1 MEVNHMLHRILIVVV
16 ISFLALS
23 LGCATKKQVRKEV
36 DRIDSEME
44 TIESSVE
51 QNQVRLKEH
60 DSKIA
65 DLSRETKE
73 ALERAQAAEKLAQ
86 GKLLYEITLTDED
99 VRFGFNQSE
108 LTDNAR
114 NVLESLITQLKA
126 DNRNVFI
133 EVQGHTDNLGTEDY
147 NMKLGQERADAV
159 TQGICDRESSHGL
172 AASLGVGA
180 LHGERQRRRA
190 TGCVAEHI
198 QSARNENAVESRSG
212 DE

>member
-1 MEVNHMLHRILIVVV
+1 MLQRTLIVVV
-16 ISFLALS
+16 IGLFVVS

-60 DSKIA
+60 DSKI
-65 DLSRETKE
+65 DTLSKETKE
-73 ALERAQAAEKLAQ
+73 AMERAQAAEKLAQ

-133 EVQGHTDNLGTEDY
+133 EVQGHTDALGTEDY

-159 TQGICDRESSHGL
+159 RRYLSENGIP
-172 AASLGVGA
+172 
-180 LHGERQRRRA
+180 LHRISTISYGETRPLTENKNKKGRSTNRR
-190 TGCVAEHI
+190 VVIIVLE
-198 QSARNENAVESRSG
+198 
-212 DE
+212 

>member
-1 MEVNHMLHRILIVVV
+1 MLHRMLIVVV
-16 ISFLALS
+16 IGFFLLS
-23 LGCATKKQVRKEV
+23 LGCATKKHVRKEV
-36 DRIDSEME
+36 ERIDSEME

-60 DSKIA
+60 DSKIEN
-65 DLSRETKE
+65 LSRETQE
-73 ALERAQAAEKLAQ
+73 ALARAQSAEKLAQ

-126 DNRNVFI
+126 DNKNVFI
-133 EVQGHTDNLGTEDY
+133 EVQGHTDSLGTEDY

-159 TQGICDRESSHGL
+159 RRYLSENGIP
-172 AASLGVGA
+172 
-180 LHGERQRRRA
+180 LHRISTISYGETRPLTDNKSKKGRSTNRR
-190 TGCVAEHI
+190 VVIIVLE
-198 QSARNENAVESRSG
+198 
-212 DE
+212 

>member
-1 MEVNHMLHRILIVVV
+1 MEVNYMLQRTLIVVV
-16 ISFLALS
+16 IGLFVVS

-36 DRIDSEME
+36 DRIDTEME

-60 DSKIA
+60 DSKIEN
-65 DLSRETKE
+65 LSRETKE
-73 ALERAQAAEKLAQ
+73 AMERAQSAEKLAQ

-133 EVQGHTDNLGTEDY
+133 EVQGHTDALGTEDY
-147 NMKLGQERADAV
+147 NMKLGQERSDAV
-159 TQGICDRESSHGL
+159 RRYLSENGIPLHRISTISYGETRP
-172 AASLGVGA
+172 LGENKSRKG
-180 LHGERQRRRA
+180 RSTNRR
-190 TGCVAEHI
+190 VVIIVLE
-198 QSARNENAVESRSG
+198 
-212 DE
+212 

>member
-1 MEVNHMLHRILIVVV
+1 MEVNQMLHRILIVVV
-16 ISFLALS
+16 IGLFVVS

-36 DRIDSEME
+36 DRIDTEME

-60 DSKIA
+60 DSKID

-73 ALERAQAAEKLAQ
+73 AMQRAQAAEKLAQ

-133 EVQGHTDNLGTEDY
+133 EVQGHTDSLGTEDY

-159 TQGICDRESSHGL
+159 RRYLSENGIP
-172 AASLGVGA
+172 
-180 LHGERQRRRA
+180 LHRISTISYGETRPLTENKGKKGRSTNRR
-190 TGCVAEHI
+190 VVIIVLE
-198 QSARNENAVESRSG
+198 
-212 DE
+212 